1 LHFLPANNACFFT
14 FVRSAGKSPGTM
26 ENILEQLNEVQRK
39 AVVHNQ
45 GPVMII
51 AGAGSGKTRVLTYRM
66 AWLLSQGVEPYN
78 ILALTFTN
86 KAAREMRQRI
96 EALAGPSAKG
106 LWMGTFHS
114 VFAKILRMEAERINY
129 PQNFTIYDT
138 DDSKSLIRS
147 ILKEMNLDD
156 KTYKPNQVLSR
167 ISSAKNRLIGWQQ
180 YAADAELTMEDA
192 ESGKPQMGKIYQLY
206 QTRSFRAGAMDFDDL
221 LFNTNV
227 LFRDHPEVLNRYQHK
242 FHYVL
247 VDEYQDTN
255 LSQYLIARK
264 LAAVKRNICVV
275 GDDAQSIY
283 AFRGADIQNI
293 LNFQKDYPDA
303 EVFRLEQNYRSTSN
317 IVELANSVIK
327 HNKGQL
333 KKNVWTANESG
344 DAIPLL
350 KAESDNEEARLV
362 VQSIFEEKQKSSSH
376 NKDFAILYRT
386 NAQSRP
392 LEEALRRLNLRYRIV
407 GGLSFYERKEVKDL
421 MAYLRLAVN
430 PLDEEALKRV
440 INYPKR
446 GIGDTT
452 LARMLV
458 VANENGVS
466 LWEVVANIRFVLQG
480 KAAGEIESFANL
492 IKSFGIMAAGKSAFE
507 VVEHVAK
514 ASGIVRELTSDL
526 STEGVGR
533 YENIQSMIS
542 GVQQF
547 VADPETE
554 EKSLATWL
562 QTVALLTDEDRNK
575 ENEDAI
581 TLMTIH
587 SSKGL
592 EFKNVFVVGMED
604 GLFPSMMMSSSRE
617 DLEEERRLF
626 YVAITR
632 AEKNLTLS
640 YATSRFRFGS
650 VSPMEPSRFLSEL
663 DPKYLK
669 VVKKFEVE
677 AQPAFRFA
685 VQFGGRGRKSNLPP
699 PVAVVAHTPSEGFKP
714 SDATALKAGQRVEH
728 QKFGYGTVQA
738 LDVSGPDRKATIQ
751 FDKNGEKTLI
761 LSFARLMILEN

>member
-1 LHFLPANNACFFT
+1 MN
-14 FVRSAGKSPGTM
+14 S
-26 ENILEQLNEVQRK
+26 ILDQLNEVQRK
-39 AVVHNQ
+39 AVTHNQ

-66 AWLLSQGVEPYN
+66 AWLLAQGVEPYN

-86 KAAREMRQRI
+86 KAAKEMRNRI
-96 EALAGPSAKG
+96 EALSGSAARG

-129 PQNFTIYDT
+129 PKNFTIYDT
-138 DDSKSLIRS
+138 DDAKSLIRS

-167 ISSAKNRLIGWQQ
+167 ISSAKNRLISWQQ
-180 YAADAELTMEDA
+180 YSADAELVMEDG
-192 ESGKPQMGKIYQLY
+192 ESGRPHMAKIYQMY
-206 QTRSFRAGAMDFDDL
+206 QTRAFRSGAMDFDDL

-227 LFRDHPEVLNRYQHK
+227 LFRDHPDILNRYQHK

-264 LAAVKRNICVV
+264 LAAVNRNICVV

-293 LNFQKDYPDA
+293 LNFEKDYPDA
-303 EVFRLEQNYRSTSN
+303 EIFRLEQNYRSTSN

-333 KKNVWTANESG
+333 KKNVWTANEAG
-344 DAIPLL
+344 EPIPLI

-362 VQSIFEEKQKSSSH
+362 VQSIFEEKLKSSCM

-392 LEEALRRLNLRYRIV
+392 LEEALRRLNLKYRIV

-452 LARMLV
+452 LAKMAV
-458 VANENGVS
+458 VANENGVA
-466 LWEVVANIRFVLQG
+466 LWDVVANIRHVLQG
-480 KAAGEIESFANL
+480 RAAGEIESFANL
-492 IKSFGIMAAGKSAFE
+492 IKSFGIIASGQSALE
-507 VVEHVAK
+507 VVDHVAK
-514 ASGIVRELTSDL
+514 ASGIVRELTADR
-526 STEGVGR
+526 TPEGIGR
-533 YENIQSMIS
+533 YENIQSLIS

-547 VADPETE
+547 VADPENE
-554 EKSLATWL
+554 EKTLASWL
-562 QTVALLTDEDRNK
+562 QNVALLTDEDRNK
-575 ENEDAI
+575 ENDDVI

-592 EFKNVFVVGMED
+592 EFKNVYVVGLED
-604 GLFPSMMMSSSRE
+604 GLFPSMMMGGSRE

-632 AEKNLTLS
+632 AEKKLTLS
-640 YATSRFRFGS
+640 YAVSRFRYGS
-650 VSPMEPSRFLSEL
+650 VSMMEPSRFLTEI
-663 DPKYLK
+663 DPKFLSIA
-669 VVKKFEVE
+669 KKFEIE
-677 AQPAFRFA
+677 AQPAFRFSD
-685 VQFGGRGRKSNLPP
+685 QFGSKGKKPSATTGPQI
-699 PVAVVAHTPSEGFKP
+699 VAHTPSDNFKA
-714 SDATALKAGQRVEH
+714 SDVSALKSGQRVEH
-728 QKFGYGTVQA
+728 QKFGFGTVETM
-738 LDVSGPDRKATIQ
+738 DVSGPDRKAKIN

-761 LSFARLMILEN
+761 LSFAKLMILD